1 MKPINVVVLVA
12 LGVLVGATLQRIPS
26 LELARAAAPGAAV
39 VKASNVGSASAA
51 KRLARVEDH
60 IEIERLLMEYGRTLD
75 RHDFAAF
82 SRLFAANGEWTG
94 NVGTFKGPAGIQAAM
109 EKYFKPTPGAAP
121 FYHVL
126 TNVIVDLDGDRATAS
141 SKWTFIQFVGGRPQ
155 IGAVG
160 YYDDTLIRENGQ
172 WRFLHRNA
180 PAMRAGAGGVVAPS
194 LK

>member
-1 MKPINVVVLVA
+1 MKTIHAVAFVA
-12 LGVLVGATLQRIPS
+12 LGVLLGASLEHVPS
-26 LELARAAAPGAAV
+26 LDLARAAAPRSAG
-39 VKASNVGSASAA
+39 SNAIRGESASFA
-51 KRLARVEDH
+51 KRLAEVEDH
-60 IEIERLLMEYGRTLD
+60 IAIERLLMEYGRTLD
-75 RHDFAAF
+75 KHDFAAF
-82 SRLFAANGEWTG
+82 SRLFAADGEWTG

-126 TNVIVDLDGDRATAS
+126 TNVIIDIDGDHATAS
-141 SKWTFIQFVGGRPQ
+141 SKWTFIQFAGGHPQ

-160 YYDDTLIRENGQ
+160 YYDDTLVRENGR

-180 PAMRAGAGGVVAPS
+180 PAMRAGASGVVAPS